1 MSFER
6 LQLWSWAFFV
16 CLVLPFF
23 SCAIGTPISSE
34 ITPKTTKTNPTPQG
48 QTHKHYSRPKTH
60 TNKRSKNKN
69 GTLLWCVS
77 SFVSF
82 FGDVFFVSLSLHKHN
97 TKEGKKEKQK
107 LYKSIQKTQ
116 QIGHTS
122 IHIYVALLA
131 NLRILR
137 QGHII
142 LYIMPA
148 LLFLF

>member
-1 MSFER
+1 
-6 LQLWSWAFFV
+6 
-16 CLVLPFF
+16 
-23 SCAIGTPISSE
+23 
-34 ITPKTTKTNPTPQG
+34 
-48 QTHKHYSRPKTH
+48 
-60 TNKRSKNKN
+60 
-69 GTLLWCVS
+69 
-77 SFVSF
+77 
-82 FGDVFFVSLSLHKHN
+82 VSLSLHKHN